1 MTSEI
6 RDVVR
11 QFRGSY
17 IQTIFDPVQTH
28 ALYGVT
34 KSDRD
39 EAKAALKKAGAGRLR
54 VVSNRHGFVIICFKV
69 KKFTK
74 D

>member
-1 MTSEI
+1 MTPEI
-6 RDVVR
+6 HDVVR

-34 KSDRD
+34 KSFKH
-39 EAKAALKKAGAGRLR
+39 EAIAALKNAGAQRLR
-54 VVSNRHGFVIICFKV
+54 TVSNRQSFVIICFKI
-69 KKFTK
+69 KK
-74 D
+74 